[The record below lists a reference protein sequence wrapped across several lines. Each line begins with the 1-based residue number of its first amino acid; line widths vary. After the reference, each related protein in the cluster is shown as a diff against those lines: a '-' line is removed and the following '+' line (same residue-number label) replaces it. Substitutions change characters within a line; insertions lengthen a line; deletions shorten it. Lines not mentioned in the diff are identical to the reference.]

1 MRLAQPIEDLF
12 NFFSMLINIRM
23 KSWALFVGS
32 GRRQVFA
39 ILFSQAV
46 FDYISDEANP
56 PLPPDVQD
64 TDARVTGGHNGMSV
78 FALRVQGC
86 DHG

>member
-1 MRLAQPIEDLF
+1 M
-12 NFFSMLINIRM
+12 M
-23 KSWALFVGS
+23 SWALFAGS

-86 DHG
+86 DHGYVYTFAVALVLPSPCYFCY